1 MILTIE
7 PDQRAKH
14 SDIINKMHE
23 MRGRVIT
30 RWRWDVPGLK
40 PDYDKDDFDT
50 DDTVYFI
57 DFDPILDRVV
67 GTCRFNPTVKPH
79 ILSDVFP
86 EMCTLLGVPQND
98 HTWEATRYI
107 VDGHGIPK
115 WQELRSRVIIA
126 LALSEYAHANGITH
140 MSWLTTQA
148 LYNNMFK
155 LWPSKPLG
163 LPKYFEA
170 DDNTYIAAIS
180 ELKAESTAVL
190 RERAAAFPSVE
201 QTDSLEKS
209 A

>member
-1 MILTIE
+1 MILTIR
-7 PDQRAKH
+7 PDQREEYADLLH
-14 SDIINKMHE
+14 KMFE

-30 RWRWDVPGLK
+30 RWNWNVPGLR
-40 PDYDKDDFDT
+40 PDFDKDEFDT

-57 DFDPILDRVV
+57 DYDQELDRVI
-67 GTCRFNPTVKPH
+67 GTCRFNPTTKPH
-79 ILSDVFP
+79 LLSDVFP
-86 EMCTLLGVPQND
+86 DMCALRGVPQNE

-126 LALSEYAHANGITH
+126 LALSEYAHAHGITH

-155 LWPSKPLG
+155 LWPSEPLG

-180 ELKAESTAVL
+180 ELREESTAVL
-190 RERAAAFPSVE
+190 RERAAAFPKSG
-201 QTDSLEKS
+201 QTSTLEKS